1 VSVGVTRPERR
12 PFFTPKTLAAYLAL
26 SERTVREMLRR
37 GALPSYRV
45 GGARPIDPS
54 DVDSYLAGRLSR
66 PRSIAPPRRPRLSFG
81 LCGDLGLSSAL
92 PHTVAGVQR

>member
-1 VSVGVTRPERR
+1 MGLSLDSGTYQPPSGAVSVRLTQAERR

-45 GGARPIDPS
+45 GGARRIDPS
-54 DVDSYLAGRLSR
+54 DVDSYLAGRR
-66 PRSIAPPRRPRLSFG
+66 EG
-81 LCGDLGLSSAL
+81 E
-92 PHTVAGVQR
+92 VA